1 MQINN
6 KTVKSFRQMQRAFD
20 EMFTKASQVVTANF
34 QELTD
39 QAEKLSDMI
48 VNGERK
54 VRATRKAK
62 RKVLEEEKE
71 QQRNERKKEVQA
83 NKEKSDEQSLFSAKR
98 ERVAASKDR
107 ERQRILFEEYKAQ
120 RLPNREIDLAACI
133 PVHLDSKTVVY
144 VKPGTD
150 IEKTKRNFRERN
162 NNR

>member
-20 EMFTKASQVVTANF
+20 EMFTKAPQVVTANF
-34 QELTD
+34 QELSD

-48 VNGERK
+48 ANGERK

-71 QQRNERKKEVQA
+71 QQRTERKKEVQA
-83 NKEKSDEQSLFSAKR
+83 NKEKERRAIALQRER

-107 ERQRILFEEYKAQ
+107 ERQRILSEEFKAQ
-120 RLPNREIDLAACI
+120 RLPNREIDLTACI
-133 PVHLDSKTVVY
+133 HVQLDSKTVVY

-150 IEKTKRNFRERN
+150 IEKTKRIFRERN